1 MVVQALSHINRD
13 LLVPINCTSLR
24 TRQFSRV
31 VARFYDAH
39 ISKAGL
45 KTSQFSLLTTVAK
58 RGPIASGVL
67 AERMGMSA
75 STLTRNLK
83 PLVASGWIEQLRC
96 EDGRTR
102 MIVATKSGLA
112 KQAEAFA
119 YWTTAQMQFNEAVGV
134 DRVNRLQAL
143 MEECSANL
151 LIPKSE
157 K

>member
-31 VARFYDAH
+31 VARFYDAY

-58 RGPIASGVL
+58 RGPIASGAL
-67 AERMGMSA
+67 AESMGMSA

-83 PLVASGWIEQLRC
+83 PMVAGGWIEQLRC

-102 MIVATKSGLA
+102 MLVATDCGLA

-119 YWTTAQMQFNEAVGV
+119 YWTTAQKQFNEAVGV

-151 LIPKSE
+151 PLPTSE